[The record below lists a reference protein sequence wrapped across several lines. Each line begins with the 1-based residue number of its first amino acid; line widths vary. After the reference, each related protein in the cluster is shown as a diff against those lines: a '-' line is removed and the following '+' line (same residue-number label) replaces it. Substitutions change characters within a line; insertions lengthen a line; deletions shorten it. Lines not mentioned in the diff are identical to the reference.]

1 MARLQ
6 HISDEELF
14 VRYKTEKSDAC
25 LSELWKRYSHLI
37 RAAAMK
43 YIKDKEAAKDIEQQV
58 MQKIVELPSDYS
70 IEKFAAWIGV
80 VVRNTSL
87 MSLRQQKKKVALSND
102 IPFNDSETTNQ
113 EEELQE
119 MEKKLTLLNRAQQLC
134 LRLFY
139 LEDKT
144 YKEVGVISGYSQD
157 EVKSHI
163 QNGKR
168 NMKNLLS
175 KK

>member
-1 MARLQ
+1 MAQLQ

-25 LSELWKRYSHLI
+25 LNELWKRYSHLM

-43 YIKDKEAAKDIEQQV
+43 YMKDIEAAKDIEQEV
-58 MQKIVELPSDYS
+58 MQKLVELPSDYS

-80 VVRNTSL
+80 VVRNTCL
-87 MSLRQQKKKVALSND
+87 ISLRQQRKVVALSHEMPASD
-102 IPFNDSETTNQ
+102 LESIDK

-119 MEKKLTLLNRAQQLC
+119 VEKKLSMLNKAQQLC

-139 LEDKT
+139 LDDKS
-144 YKEVGVISGYSQD
+144 YKEVGIISGYTQD

>member
-1 MARLQ
+1 MAQLQ

-14 VRYKTEKSDAC
+14 VRYKAEQNDRC
-25 LSELWKRYSHLI
+25 LHELWKRYSHLI

-43 YIKDKEAAKDIEQQV
+43 YVKDKECAKDIEQQV
-58 MQKIVELPSDYS
+58 MQKIIELPIDYR
-70 IEKFAAWIGV
+70 IEKFASWIGV
-80 VVRNTSL
+80 VVKNTSL
-87 MSLRQQKKKVALSND
+87 MSLRHQHKVVPLSNEILSIEDEVLNREED
-102 IPFNDSETTNQ
+102 IQ
-113 EEELQE
+113 Q

-139 LEDKT
+139 LENKS
-144 YKEVGVISGYSQD
+144 YKEVGLISGYSQD

-168 NMKNLLS
+168 NMKNLLT